1 MRHDSFIYMARIA
14 FLLLLSL
21 LAAAPPLLA
30 QTVTT
35 GPDTTVV
42 SGPALTRKQLSAAD
56 SAARTERLFG
66 LRVTR
71 PTKAALLAI
80 VPGAGQLYN
89 RRYWKL
95 PLVYG
100 LLGGLGYGLVFQQN
114 LYREYVGASDELT
127 RLLLEGKPATPSVLK
142 ENKYN
147 GRFPR
152 ASEQRSA
159 DNVTRNITPAR
170 RYRDQFILYSLAGYG
185 LQILD
190 ALVDAH
196 LYDFDVSE
204 DLSLHWEP
212 ALLPMP
218 GQAAPAVGFS
228 AALLIKK

>member
-1 MRHDSFIYMARIA
+1 MKHDRFIYMLRII
-14 FLLLLSL
+14 LLSLFAL
-21 LAAAPPLLA
+21 LAAAPTGLA

-100 LLGGLGYGLVFQQN
+100 LLGGLGYGLYFQQK
-114 LYREYVGASDELT
+114 LYKEYVGASDVLRGQPFGT
-127 RLLLEGKPATPSVLK
+127 LPSTLDK
-142 ENKYN
+142 EK
-147 GRFPR
+147 FPR
-152 ASEQRSA
+152 ASEEKSA

-218 GQAAPAVGFS
+218 GQAAPAMGFT

>member
-1 MRHDSFIYMARIA
+1 MARIA

-30 QTVTT
+30 QTVTA

-42 SGPALTRKQLSAAD
+42 SDPALTRKQLSAAD

-80 VPGAGQLYN
+80 VPGAGQIYN

-100 LLGGLGYGLVFQQN
+100 LLGGLGYTLYFQQN
-114 LYREYVGASDELT
+114 QYREYVDASDELRNQPFGT
-127 RLLLEGKPATPSVLK
+127 LPSTLDK
-142 ENKYN
+142 E
-147 GRFPR
+147 RFPR
-152 ASEQRSA
+152 ASKEKSA

-196 LYDFDVSE
+196 LHDFDVSE

-212 ALLPMP
+212 TLLPVP
-218 GQAAPAVGFS
+218 GQAAPAVGFT

>member
-1 MRHDSFIYMARIA
+1 MARFVF
-14 FLLLLSL
+14 FLLTAL

-30 QTVTT
+30 QVVTA

-42 SGPALTRKQLSAAD
+42 SGPAQTKKQLSAAD

-71 PTKAALLAI
+71 PTKAAVLAGI
-80 VPGAGQLYN
+80 LPGAGQIYN

-100 LLGGLGYGLVFQQN
+100 LLGGLGYGLYFQQK
-114 LYREYVGASDELT
+114 LYREYVDASDILRSQPPGT
-127 RLLLEGKPATPSVLK
+127 LPAVLDEK
-142 ENKYN
+142 K
-147 GRFPR
+147 FPR
-152 ASEQRSA
+152 ARRERSA
-159 DNVTRNITPAR
+159 DNVARGITPAR
-170 RYRDQFILYSLAGYG
+170 RYRDQFILLCAAGYG

-196 LYDFDVSE
+196 LRDFDVSE

-212 ALLPMP
+212 TLLPVS
-218 GQAAPAVGFS
+218 GQAPPALGFT
-228 AALLIKK
+228 AALLIRK